1 MRNLSSPWTG
11 NIRSGGGFLVLAALF
26 AFHGAA
32 AHDGGAWSL
41 SPALFPLLL
50 SAGLAFLALALIGQ
64 GILRLREGREHPS
77 SVSTGAAPV
86 SARRAALTFGL
97 CIAYVLL
104 LPLSGFFVGTALF
117 LALFSVLIGE
127 RRPAAVA
134 ALSLLS
140 PAGILLIFRYALGV
154 LLP

>member
-1 MRNLSSPWTG
+1 MKKVFSPWAG
-11 NIRSGGGFLVLAALF
+11 NIRNGGFFLVLAALF

-77 SVSTGAAPV
+77 SARTGAAPV

-97 CIAYVLL
+97 CIAYVLV
-104 LPLSGFFVGTALF
+104 LPLSGFFFGTALF

-127 RRPAAVA
+127 RRPLAVA